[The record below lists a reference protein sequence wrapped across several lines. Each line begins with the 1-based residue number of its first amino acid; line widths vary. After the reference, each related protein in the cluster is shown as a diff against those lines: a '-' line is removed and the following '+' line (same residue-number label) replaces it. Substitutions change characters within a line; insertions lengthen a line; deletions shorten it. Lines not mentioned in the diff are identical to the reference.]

1 MTDLSE
7 NLYTSQG
14 SDTVRIVSINND
26 CRIVFGD
33 ELTED
38 KPWLTDTDPIWQSV
52 TSYSLAV
59 CNFDIKLQIIEE
71 KGKVIHPADNTFH
84 IVQDP

>member
-33 ELTED
+33 ELTEG
-38 KPWLTDTDPIWQSV
+38 KPWLTDTDPIWQSM
-52 TSYSLAV
+52 TSYWLELR
-59 CNFDIKLQIIEE
+59 NFAIKLHIIDK
-71 KGKVIHPADNTFH
+71 KGKVIRPADNTFH
-84 IVQDP
+84 INKDP